1 MAKCIWHVRNCS
13 LFEKLSNE
21 QLASLEGGARTKS
34 FAKGTTIYFPQDEA
48 DAVFLLVSGRV
59 RLGSA
64 TPDGK
69 LAILGF
75 IEAGELFGELSLVDV
90 SQREERSEAVRN
102 SVVVVLPTKI
112 LCEIMD
118 ESPSLAIGVT
128 KLIGFRR
135 KRVERRLKS
144 LLFRSNRERLI
155 ALLLDLSE
163 QYGKTIPGPVTKGA
177 VHLDIKLSH
186 QDLANIIGAT
196 REAVTITLGEM
207 QQQGLLTIQRQSIIL
222 KDITLLAAEANAIAH
237 SALRSPSN
245 KSKRETSTGLLFVNG
260 GS

>member
-13 LFEKLSNE
+13 LFEKLSNA
-21 QLASLEGGARTKS
+21 QLASLEDGARTKS
-34 FAKGTTIYFPQDEA
+34 FAKGTTIYFPQDA
-48 DAVFLLVSGRV
+48 ANAVFLLVSGRV
-59 RLGSA
+59 RLGA
-64 TPDGK
+64 TTPDGK

-75 IEAGELFGELSLVDV
+75 IEAGELFGELSLIDV
-90 SQREERSEAVRN
+90 SQREERSEAVRS
-102 SVVVVLPTKI
+102 SVVVVLPTNI

-155 ALLLDLSE
+155 ALLLDLSD
-163 QYGKTIPGPVTKGA
+163 QYGKPISESSAKGT
-177 VHLDIKLSH
+177 VYLDIKLTH

-196 REAVTITLGEM
+196 RETVTITLGEM
-207 QQQGLLTIQRQSIIL
+207 QQQGLLTIQRQRIIL
-222 KDITLLAAEANAIAH
+222 KDIPILAAEADAITP
-237 SALRSPSN
+237 SAPRSPSS
-245 KSKRETSTGLLFVNG
+245 KTKREKSTGLLVVNG